1 MSESPLVPVVG
12 LGASAGGLKAATSFL
27 EALPGDLGLAYV
39 LVQHLA
45 PDHTSELHRLL
56 RTHTPMPVHQVH
68 EAVTIE
74 PNTVY
79 VIPPGRVLTI
89 EKERLAVS
97 ERVDDHLR
105 RFPIDQFFRSL
116 AQARKDESICIVL
129 SGTGTDGTLGLK
141 AVKEEAGLCLVQDP
155 SQAEYDGMPRSAIAT
170 GLVDVVAPIQE
181 IAKRLESLPDTSLH
195 PDGASSGFPTDVPEE
210 TLQKIFVE
218 LYRQTGHHFEEYKRA
233 TILRRLARR
242 MQIVEM
248 NTAEAYVEHLKNRP
262 KEAQA
267 LFKDILI
274 SVTSFFRDPKAFEA
288 LATRVI
294 PELFERKAPDDTVR
308 VWVPGCAT
316 GEEAVSIA
324 MLLLEHQQNASL
336 SPNIQVFATDV
347 DTEALDFA
355 RRGAYPSAIASDV
368 SPKRISRFFKLQDN
382 GYHVSAE
389 LTDRVLFAEH
399 NVISDPPFSRLDL
412 ISCRNLLIYLNRG
425 LQERIFARL
434 HYALKPDGYLFLG
447 RSESPESVSNL
458 FQAIDVSH
466 HIYERL
472 NVPTRPDR
480 TLDLPVKPT
489 RIPREAGE
497 PVDTSETLGVL
508 HETLVAQSHAPPS
521 VLVNADGHVVHVT
534 GDVSRFVRVR
544 KGVAS
549 FRFLDMVASA
559 LRPSLRPALFRAMHG
574 DRTSI
579 QWRGPLT
586 DLDDSPPSTRL
597 TVKPTPGPTPSF
609 VADAEAP
616 DLPASLL
623 RLAEGAEE
631 KASDDGTPRE
641 PRLVPTETDGRDQSP
656 SNGSDLEL
664 TMIVEPVEDQK
675 TDRKYVLV
683 VFDERSL
690 SNADWHISKS
700 SPEEQE
706 MYASME
712 DELQKTQHRM
722 RTLIE
727 EYDTSTE
734 ELQTSNEELQ
744 SMNEELRSATEE
756 LQIRKEELQSANEE
770 LLTVNT
776 ELKTKVEE
784 VNQANADLENL
795 LVATDIGTLYLTRTL
810 TLKRYTPQALR
821 LFDIHVRDIGTP
833 FHQISHRL
841 NEEDVA
847 ATAKQVYETLQPVR
861 REVTAGDQ
869 THLMHV
875 MPYRTPD
882 DRIDGVVLT
891 FVDVTDRAELRTERD
906 AAAAASEMK
915 SKMIANLSH
924 EVRTPMTAL
933 LGFSEA
939 LKEEALTGDVQ
950 RFGEIIHK
958 SSVRLQNTLESV
970 LHFARLDAGKEVLD
984 TGIVNVVEEVL
995 ETYTE
1000 QQDIA
1005 SSRGIE
1011 FRLDI
1016 APTLRED
1023 ESVWCETNPGA
1034 IQRILRNLTGNAIK
1048 YTPPGGRVEL
1058 RCTAGRA
1065 GVMVEVEDSGI
1076 GMSSAF
1082 QGRMFEPFSQE
1093 SEGRSREF
1101 EGVGL
1106 GLAIVRKLTEL
1117 VGGRL
1122 EVESTPGQGTRFA
1135 LFLPRHDPA
1144 S

>member
-1 MSESPLVPVVG
+1 M
-12 LGASAGGLKAATSFL
+12 
-27 EALPGDLGLAYV
+27 AYV

-56 RTHTPMPVHQVH
+56 RSHTPMPVHQVH
-68 EAVTIE
+68 ETVTLQ
-74 PNTVY
+74 PDTVY

-89 EKERLAVS
+89 REERLAVS

-116 AQARKDESICIVL
+116 AQARKGESVCVVL

-155 SQAEYDGMPRSAIAT
+155 SEAEYDGMPRSAIAT
-170 GLVDVVAPIQE
+170 GLVDVVAPIRD
-181 IAKRLESLPDTSLH
+181 IARRLESLPEPPLH
-195 PDGASSGFPTDVPEE
+195 LSESSSGVPVDVGEE

-242 MQIVEM
+242 MQILE
-248 NTAEAYVEHLKNRP
+248 TDTPEAYVEHLMNHP
-262 KEAQA
+262 KEAHA

-288 LATRVI
+288 LATQVI
-294 PELFERKAPDDTVR
+294 PKLFENKTPDETVR

-316 GEEAVSIA
+316 GEEAFSIA

-336 SPNIQVFATDV
+336 SPNIQIFATDV

-368 SPKRISRFFKLQDN
+368 SPERISRFFKLHDN

-412 ISCRNLLIYLNRG
+412 ISCRNLLIYLNRR

-434 HYALKPDGYLFLG
+434 HYALKPAGRLFLG
-447 RSESPESVSNL
+447 RSESPESVSNR

-472 NVPTRPDR
+472 NVPAQPDR
-480 TLDLPVKPT
+480 SLDLPVTPT
-489 RIPREAGE
+489 RMPHEADE
-497 PVDTSETLGVL
+497 PVDTTETLGAL

-521 VLVNADGHVVHVT
+521 VLVNHDGHVVHVT

-574 DRTSI
+574 ERTSI
-579 QWRGPLT
+579 RWRGTLS

-597 TVKPTPGPTPSF
+597 TVKPTPGPTPSI
-609 VADAEAP
+609 VAGMDAP

-623 RLAEGAEE
+623 QPAEE
-631 KASDDGTPRE
+631 SGEEAGEKAPDDGEPGE
-641 PRLVPTETDGRDQSP
+641 PRLVPKEPTDAPDR
-656 SNGSDLEL
+656 GSSRRSAFEL

-675 TDRKYVLV
+675 TDRGYVLV
-683 VFDERSL
+683 VFNENSL
-690 SNADWHISKS
+690 SNVDWHVSKS
-700 SPEEQE
+700 SLEERE
-706 MYASME
+706 MYESME
-712 DELQKTQHRM
+712 DELRETQHRM

-770 LLTVNT
+770 LLTVNE

-795 LVATDIGTLYLTRTL
+795 LAATDIGTVYLTRTL
-810 TLKRYTPQALR
+810 RLKRYTPQALR

-833 FHQISHRL
+833 FHQISHCL

-847 ATAKQVYETLQPVR
+847 ATAEQVYETLQPVR
-861 REVTAGDQ
+861 REVAAGDQ

-891 FVDVTDRAELRTERD
+891 FVDVTDRAELRVERD

-939 LKEEALTGDVQ
+939 LKEEALTDDVQ

-984 TGIVNVVEEVL
+984 TGMVSIVEEVL

-1000 QQDIA
+1000 QQDTA
-1005 SSRGIE
+1005 SNRGID

-1016 APTLRED
+1016 APTTRED

-1058 RCTAGRA
+1058 RCAAGRA

-1082 QGRMFEPFSQE
+1082 QSRMFEPFSQE

-1106 GLAIVRKLTEL
+1106 GLAIVQKLTEL
-1117 VGGRL
+1117 IDGRL

-1135 LFLPRHDPA
+1135 LLLPRYDPA

>member
-1 MSESPLVPVVG
+1 MSESPVVPVVG
-12 LGASAGGLKAATSFL
+12 LGASAGGLRAATSFL
-27 EALPGDLGLAYV
+27 ESLPEDLGMAYV

-56 RTHTPMPVHQVH
+56 RSHTSMPVHQVH
-68 EAVTIE
+68 KTVTLQ
-74 PNTVY
+74 PDTVY

-89 EKERLAVS
+89 QEERLAVS
-97 ERVDDHLR
+97 ARVDDHLR

-155 SQAEYDGMPRSAIAT
+155 DEAEYDGMPRSAIAT
-170 GLVDVVAPIQE
+170 GLVDVVAPVGD
-181 IAKRLESLPDTSLH
+181 IAQRLESLPEASLKLA
-195 PDGASSGFPTDVPEE
+195 GTSSGFPADVSEE
-210 TLQKIFVE
+210 TLQKIFIE

-233 TILRRLARR
+233 TILRRLGRR

-248 NTAEAYVEHLKNRP
+248 DTPEAYAEHLVDHP
-262 KEAQA
+262 KEAHA

-274 SVTSFFRDPKAFEA
+274 SVTSFFRDPEAFEA

-294 PELFERKAPDDTVR
+294 PRLFEKKAPDDTVR

-316 GEEAVSIA
+316 GEEAFSIA
-324 MLLLEHQQNASL
+324 MLLLEHQQSTSV
-336 SPNIQVFATDV
+336 SPNIQIFATDV

-368 SPKRISRFFKLQDN
+368 SPERISRFFKLHDN

-412 ISCRNLLIYLNRG
+412 ISCRNLLIYLNRR
-425 LQERIFARL
+425 LQERIFTRL
-434 HYALKPDGYLFLG
+434 HYALRPDGYLFLG

-458 FQAIDVSH
+458 FQAIDVPH

-472 NVPTRPDR
+472 NVPAQPDR
-480 TLDLPVKPT
+480 TLDLPVKPART
-489 RIPREAGE
+489 PHEADE
-497 PVDTSETLGVL
+497 PVDATKTLGAL
-508 HETLVAQSHAPPS
+508 HESLVAQSHAPPS
-521 VLVNADGHVVHVT
+521 VLVNHDGHVVHVT
-534 GDVSRFVRVR
+534 GDVSRFVQVR

-579 QWRGPLT
+579 QWRGPLS
-586 DLDDSPPSTRL
+586 DLDNSGPSTRL
-597 TVKPTPGPTPSF
+597 QVKPTRGPTPSL
-609 VADAEAP
+609 VAGEEP
-616 DLPASLL
+616 SDLPASLL
-623 RLAEGAEE
+623 QPVEGVDEE
-631 KASDDGTPRE
+631 ASDDDAAGE
-641 PRLVPTETDGRDQSP
+641 LRLAPQETEAQDPGSP
-656 SNGSDLEL
+656 NGSNLNL

-683 VFDERSL
+683 MFDERSL
-690 SNADWHISKS
+690 SNVDWHISES

-706 MYASME
+706 MYESME
-712 DELQKTQHRM
+712 DELQETQHRM

-770 LLTVNT
+770 LLTVNE

-795 LVATDIGTLYLTRTL
+795 LAATDIGTLYLTRNL

-833 FHQISHRL
+833 FHQIPHRL

-875 MPYRTPD
+875 MPYRTPE

-984 TGIVNVVEEVL
+984 IGIVNIVEEVL

-1005 SSRGIE
+1005 SSREIE
-1011 FRLDI
+1011 FQLNI
-1016 APTLRED
+1016 APTLRDD
-1023 ESVWCETNPGA
+1023 ESVWCETNRGA

-1048 YTPPGGRVEL
+1048 YTPPGGQVEL
-1058 RCTAGRA
+1058 RCAAGRA

-1082 QGRMFEPFSQE
+1082 QSRMFEPFSQE

-1106 GLAIVRKLTEL
+1106 GLAIVQKLTEL
-1117 VGGRL
+1117 IDGRL

-1135 LFLPRHDPA
+1135 LFLPRYDPG